1 MAGLGLLCDF
11 CFIKYISKTGYLC
24 WMPQTIS
31 QGQMRLKVINQ
42 SIHIIQAYLE
52 HHGSRLDN
60 LIVNLKPIKLEGI

>member
-1 MAGLGLLCDF
+1 
-11 CFIKYISKTGYLC
+11 
-24 WMPQTIS
+24 MPQTIS